1 MSSIQL
7 RESQLKDPNIGTI
20 HAWLEHCHE
29 PSIKEL
35 QLSSPETRALWL
47 LRDQICILDG
57 VMYYD
62 WLYHEGHSRCLV
74 VPESLRQKVL
84 YYCHDTKD
92 SGHLGQ
98 SKTLD
103 RFKEK
108 FYWYGMTRG
117 SDIYV
122 KQCSVCNKNK
132 KRNRTPRSPLGTYHT
147 GYPME
152 RVHIDILGPFTPS
165 RSENIYVLV
174 MVDQF
179 TKWVELAAL
188 PAKNAELTANAFLDH
203 FVVTLGVPLEVQSDL
218 GRNFESNLF
227 QAFCQLLE
235 ITKTRTTPCH
245 PSGNGQV
252 EVFNSVILQ
261 MI

>member
-1 MSSIQL
+1 MASKGPDL
-7 RESQLKDPNIGTI
+7 
-20 HAWLEHCHE
+20 HLE
-29 PSIKEL
+29 
-35 QLSSPETRALWL
+35 
-47 LRDQICILDG
+47 DG

-62 WLYHEGHSRCLV
+62 WSYHEGRSRCLV

-103 RFKEK
+103 RLKET
-108 FYWYGMTRG
+108 FYWYGMTRD

-132 KRNRTPRSPLGTYHT
+132 KRNRTPRSPLGTYHA

-152 RVHIDILGPFTPS
+152 RNHIDILGPFTPS
-165 RSENIYVLV
+165 RSGNIYILV
-174 MVDQF
+174 MGDQF

-188 PAKNAELTANAFLDH
+188 PAQNAELTAKAFLDH
-203 FVVTLGVPLEVQSDL
+203 FVVTLGFHLRSTVTLAEILKVTSFGLSVNSLNSPKQGQPLTILL
-218 GRNFESNLF
+218 GMVR
-227 QAFCQLLE
+227 
-235 ITKTRTTPCH
+235 
-245 PSGNGQV
+245 
-252 EVFNSVILQ
+252 
-261 MI
+261 